1 MSTKNRFVVEIDG
14 VAACQA
20 TKVDGL
26 DMLKHTPSK
35 LMVGNRPNPIHNR
48 GNYEVG
54 EVTINH
60 AESLGQ
66 TGAEL
71 YEWLLQFSKGESVER
86 RNVRVMQMSEDG
98 STPIASYE
106 LVECVPT
113 SFKNDGLDAASTDHG
128 MFTFAVQPDDC
139 FRL

>member
-1 MSTKNRFVVEIDG
+1 
-14 VAACQA
+14 
-20 TKVDGL
+20 
-26 DMLKHTPSK
+26 
-35 LMVGNRPNPIHNR
+35 
-48 GNYEVG
+48 
-54 EVTINH
+54 
-60 AESLGQ
+60 
-66 TGAEL
+66 
-71 YEWLLQFSKGESVER
+71 
-86 RNVRVMQMSEDG
+86 MSEDG